1 MKARPSL
8 LAVLALCVLASALA
22 AVYAKHHS
30 RQLFIE
36 LEALKAQRDDLD
48 IEWNRL
54 MLEQAT
60 WATPTRVEMIARDRL
75 RMVVPPPGQVVTM
88 PP

>member
-1 MKARPSL
+1 VKAQRIVSL
-8 LAVLALCVLASALA
+8 LAAAVMLSALA
-22 AVYAKHHS
+22 VVYTKHHS

-36 LEALKAQRDDLD
+36 LEALKAQRDSMD

-54 MLEQAT
+54 LLEQAT

-75 RMVVPPPGQVVTM
+75 QMTLPAPEQIVIVD
-88 PP
+88 

>member
-1 MKARPSL
+1 MKAQRL
-8 LAVLALCVLASALA
+8 FGMLAVAVMLSALA
-22 AVYAKHHS
+22 VVYTKHHS

-36 LEALKAQRDDLD
+36 LETHKAQRDALD

-54 MLEQAT
+54 LLEQAT

-75 RMVVPPPGQVVTM
+75 QMMLPPPEQIVIVD
-88 PP
+88 

>member
-1 MKARPSL
+1 MKAQRIFGL
-8 LAVLALCVLASALA
+8 LAAAVMLSALA
-22 AVYAKHHS
+22 VVYTKHHS

-36 LEALKAQRDDLD
+36 FEALKAQRDGMD

-54 MLEQAT
+54 LLEQAT

-75 RMVVPPPGQVVTM
+75 QMTLPAPEQIVIVD
-88 PP
+88 

>member
-1 MKARPSL
+1 MKAQRL
-8 LAVLALCVLASALA
+8 FGMLAVAVMLSALA
-22 AVYAKHHS
+22 VVDTKHHS

-36 LEALKAQRDDLD
+36 LETLD

-54 MLEQAT
+54 LLEQAT

-75 RMVVPPPGQVVTM
+75 QMMLPPPEQIVIVD
-88 PP
+88 

>member
-1 MKARPSL
+1 MKAERVIGL
-8 LAVLALCVLASALA
+8 LAVGVMLSALA
-22 AVYAKHHS
+22 VVYTKHNS

-36 LEALKAQRDDLD
+36 LEALKAQRDSLD

-54 MLEQAT
+54 LLEQAT

-75 RMVVPPPGQVVTM
+75 QMTLPAPEQIVIVD
-88 PP
+88 

>member
-1 MKARPSL
+1 MKAQRL
-8 LAVLALCVLASALA
+8 FGVLAAAVMLSALA
-22 AVYAKHHS
+22 VVYTKHHS

-36 LEALKAQRDDLD
+36 LETYKAQRDALD

-54 MLEQAT
+54 LLEQAT

-75 RMVVPPPGQVVTM
+75 QMMLPPPEQIVIVD
-88 PP
+88 